1 MGIEVE
7 KERER
12 GRVRAASYDSTK
24 GGRDLRGIS
33 DPHLLL
39 APWRNRQ
46 REVGKLGYP
55 DNFLRSKDPVA
66 TRNTFPPSFS
76 FVLFLSLSLRPFCFP
91 AFLPLPPSSIYTYL
105 YLPPKS
111 LPVSRF
117 RLAPPRT
124 KAKSTVVVL
133 VSCLSFNPRPREHC
147 ICGPTKQHLR
157 FRHATS
163 VCYISPERFVL

>member
-7 KERER
+7 KER

-76 FVLFLSLSLRPFCFP
+76 FVLFLSLSLSLSVLSASLLSFLFL
-91 AFLPLPPSSIYTYL
+91 LPLSIHISIFYPNLSPSLDSDSLPRARKQNRPSSYRV
-105 YLPPKS
+105 
-111 LPVSRF
+111 VSIVQPSSSNIVY
-117 RLAPPRT
+117 AADKT
-124 KAKSTVVVL
+124 AS
-133 VSCLSFNPRPREHC
+133 
-147 ICGPTKQHLR
+147 
-157 FRHATS
+157 
-163 VCYISPERFVL
+163 